1 MKYWIGYLVAA
12 VFGAISWAIFQF
24 AEAHRVLVDMV
35 YPYMSRLVVT
45 TLSQWNAGGGCVW
58 QTVLTWLIIVAV
70 VTVILMIIFKW
81 NFFQWLGWALSAV
94 ACIFMLDSV
103 LYGLNAYTSPLADDM
118 SLTITD
124 YTVSE
129 LNEAAVY
136 FRDQANA
143 LAKEVSRD
151 KNGDPDFGTFEDIAI
166 QAADGYK
173 ALTYEDAI
181 SVFAGSTV
189 PVKKQTWLT
198 KKGDSGVTVALTGEA
213 AVNPKV
219 PSAAL
224 PFAMCKEMA
233 HRMCI
238 YSDQDAIFAAFLAGS
253 RNESADFRYSAYLM
267 AYYYCYEALSSI
279 PTSTAKACAS
289 QTHSG
294 VNQLMRNDLEDCE
307 KFYGKTEASKKQSH
321 NIRTS
326 GDATTEETSLITFSE
341 YSSAAD
347 LFASWYIQE
356 YILPLHVEEEAP
368 FDPYDPTQVDL
379 TGIVNAP
386 SAG

>member
-12 VFGAISWAIFQF
+12 VFGAISWAMFQF

-58 QTVLTWLIIVAV
+58 QTMLIWLIIIAV
-70 VTVILMIIFKW
+70 VTIILMIIFKW

-94 ACIFMLDSV
+94 ACIFMLDTV
-103 LYGLNAYTSPLADDM
+103 LFGLNAYTSPLADDM

-129 LNEAAVY
+129 LNDAAVY
-136 FRDQANA
+136 FRDQANE

-151 KNGDPDFGTFEDIAI
+151 KNGDPDFGTFEDMAI

-219 PSAAL
+219 PAAAL

-307 KFYGKTEASKKQSH
+307 KFYGKTEASKKQTH

-326 GDATTEETSLITFSE
+326 GDATTEEASLITFSE

>member
-35 YPYMSRLVVT
+35 YPYMSRMVVT

-58 QTVLTWLIIVAV
+58 QTVLIWLIIIAV
-70 VTVILMIIFKW
+70 VTIILMIIFKW

-94 ACIFMLDSV
+94 ACIFMLDTV

-136 FRDQANA
+136 FRDQANE

-151 KNGDPDFGTFEDIAI
+151 KNGDPDFGTFEDMAI

-219 PSAAL
+219 PAAAL

-307 KFYGKTEASKKQSH
+307 KFYGKTEASKKQTH

-326 GDATTEETSLITFSE
+326 GDATTEEASLITFSE

-356 YILPLHVEEEAP
+356 YILPLHVEEETP